1 MDTKRTHAL
10 QMAGRAALAATIA
23 FWAAKFFGSDYAI
36 YALISAVMVT
46 NLSVQ
51 ETRDQAVPRLVGTVL
66 GGVVGALWTYVLP
79 NGPIAIGL
87 AIFVAMVPMYLMKL
101 DGGAKLTGYMAALVI
116 YTHAG
121 DPWIY
126 AVMRGFETVLGIAAA
141 VLVSYLP
148 KLLREPAPP
157 DGTTGG

>member
-1 MDTKRTHAL
+1 MDTMRLHAV
-10 QMAGRAALAATIA
+10 QMAGRAALAATLA
-23 FWAAKFFGSDYAI
+23 FWAAKLFGSDYAI

-51 ETRDQAVPRLVGTVL
+51 ETRDQALPRLVGTVI

-79 NGPIAIGL
+79 SGPIAIGV
-87 AIFVAMVPMYLMKL
+87 AIFVAMLPMYLLKL

-141 VLVSYLP
+141 GVVSYLP
-148 KLLREPAPP
+148 KFLPRPTPP
-157 DGTTGG
+157 DAAAGG

>member
-1 MDTKRTHAL
+1 MDTMHTHAL
-10 QMAGRAALAATIA
+10 QMAGRAAMAAAIA
-23 FWAAKFFGSDYAI
+23 FWAAEFFGSSYAI
-36 YALISAVMVT
+36 YALIAAVMVT

-51 ETRDQAVPRLVGTVL
+51 ETRDQAIPRLVGTVT

-79 NGPIAIGL
+79 SGPLALGL
-87 AIFVAMVPMYLMKL
+87 AVFVAMVPMYLLRL
-101 DGGAKLTGYMAALVI
+101 DGGARLAGYMAALVI

-141 VLVSYLP
+141 VLVSYVP
-148 KLLREPAPP
+148 KLMRAAAPP
-157 DGTTGG
+157 DGAAGG

>member
-1 MDTKRTHAL
+1 MDTMRVNAL
-10 QMAGRAALAATIA
+10 RMSGRAALAAAIA
-23 FWAAKFFGSDYAI
+23 FWAARFFGSDYAI

-46 NLSVQ
+46 SLTVQ
-51 ETRDQAVPRLVGTVL
+51 ETRNQALPRLVGTVL

-79 NGPIAIGL
+79 SGPIALGL

-121 DPWIY
+121 DPWVY

-141 VLVSYLP
+141 VLVSYSP
-148 KLLREPAPP
+148 TLLRESAPP
-157 DGTTGG
+157 DDAATR